1 MDRTMGMVTYRLSLY
16 LEPPAMRMT
25 SGEISAR
32 AMAPMDTNTTYAEAA
47 RRMAGYSLA
56 FIFSKNQGAQAVSM
70 EL

>member
-1 MDRTMGMVTYRLSLY
+1 
-16 LEPPAMRMT
+16 MRMT

-47 RRMAGYSLA
+47 RRMAGYSRA

-70 EL
+70 ELVMT